1 VVLRCARVVQAGNVQ
16 GTATPAASARGHN
29 RAKETAMG
37 GQRDDDRTDP
47 GRHREAGTPAEPKPS
62 ARPTWGEQTPD
73 LDRQRGEGGGG
84 TSSDSDGQRMDDQ

>member
-1 VVLRCARVVQAGNVQ
+1 
-16 GTATPAASARGHN
+16 
-29 RAKETAMG
+29 MG
-37 GQRDDDRTDP
+37 GRQRDDSDRP
-47 GRHREAGTPAEPKPS
+47 NAGRQQQAGTPTDPKPR